1 MIERNVLQQSHDKLT
16 DELASTK
23 AELQKMIRLNA
34 ELSNSLFL
42 MRKAVKE
49 AKLALAKT
57 IE

>member
-1 MIERNVLQQSHDKLT
+1 MIERNLLQQSHDRLV

-23 AELQKMIRLNA
+23 AELQKMIKLNA
-34 ELSNSLFL
+34 ELANSLFL
-42 MRKAVKE
+42 LRKAVKE